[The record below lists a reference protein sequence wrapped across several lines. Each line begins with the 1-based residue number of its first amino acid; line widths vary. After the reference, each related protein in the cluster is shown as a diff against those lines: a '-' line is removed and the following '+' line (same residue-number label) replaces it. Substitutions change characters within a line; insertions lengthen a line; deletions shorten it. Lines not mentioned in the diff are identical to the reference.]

1 MSINIDENNG
11 EGWANLS
18 NCLLKV
24 IVISYSSWIKLM
36 KHSWL

>member
-1 MSINIDENNG
+1 MRLGQYEESAESFKMSINIDENNA

-24 IVISYSSWIKLM
+24 S
-36 KHSWL
+36 